1 MIQSARVICERICVL
16 MKALFCC
23 HTLCIARK
31 GDKIRAQIVSK
42 APTAIDSAFTKEE
55 RKMSKQRVSTRTMA
69 VIGMFTAVSFI
80 AVLIGRIVPNVAGFL
95 SYDPKDAVVVIAGFI
110 LGPLASV
117 AISVIVSFIEMIT
130 ISATGPY
137 GFIMNIVST
146 CAFAVPAAWFYRR
159 HHSQKG
165 AVLGLSLGVLVLV
178 ICMVIWN
185 YVVTPFYMGVPRAVV
200 AGMLTTVFA
209 PFNLAKG
216 GINAALS
223 LLLYRPIV
231 SSLRKAGLVAESS
244 SGHKKTFNTGFT
256 LFAGAVLVT
265 FVLLLMALMGIL

>member
-1 MIQSARVICERICVL
+1 
-16 MKALFCC
+16 
-23 HTLCIARK
+23 
-31 GDKIRAQIVSK
+31 
-42 APTAIDSAFTKEE
+42 
-55 RKMSKQRVSTRTMA
+55 MSKQRVSTRTMA
-69 VIGMFTAVSFI
+69 VIGMFSAVSFI
-80 AVLIGRIVPNVAGFL
+80 AVLIGRIVPTVAGFL

-146 CAFAVPAAWFYRR
+146 CAFAVPAAWFYRK

-165 AVLGLSLGVLVLV
+165 AVLGLSLGVVVLV

-185 YVVTPFYMGVPRAVV
+185 YVITPFYMGVPRAVV

-231 SSLRKAGLVAESS
+231 GSLRKAGLVEESKS
-244 SGHKKTFNTGFT
+244 SHKKSFSAGFT
-256 LFAGAVLVT
+256 LFAAAVLVT
-265 FVLLLMALMGIL
+265 FALLLMALMGILLRFSTVGGD

>member
-1 MIQSARVICERICVL
+1 
-16 MKALFCC
+16 
-23 HTLCIARK
+23 
-31 GDKIRAQIVSK
+31 
-42 APTAIDSAFTKEE
+42 
-55 RKMSKQRVSTRTMA
+55 MSKQRVSTRTMA
-69 VIGMFTAVSFI
+69 VIGMFSAVSFI
-80 AVLIGRIVPNVAGFL
+80 AVLIGRIVPTVAGFL

-146 CAFAVPAAWFYRR
+146 CAFAVPAAWFYRK

-165 AVLGLSLGVLVLV
+165 AVLGLSLGVVVLV

-185 YVVTPFYMGVPRAVV
+185 YVITPFYMGVPRAVV

-231 SSLRKAGLVAESS
+231 GWPGGGEQEQPQEELQRRLHPLRRGGAGHLRTAADGSDGHSLTVFHSRRRLRTKLKVS
-244 SGHKKTFNTGFT
+244 
-256 LFAGAVLVT
+256 V
-265 FVLLLMALMGIL
+265 I

>member
-1 MIQSARVICERICVL
+1 
-16 MKALFCC
+16 
-23 HTLCIARK
+23 
-31 GDKIRAQIVSK
+31 
-42 APTAIDSAFTKEE
+42 
-55 RKMSKQRVSTRTMA
+55 MSKQRVSTRTMA
-69 VIGMFTAVSFI
+69 VIGMFSAVSFI
-80 AVLIGRIVPNVAGFL
+80 AVLIGRIVPTVAGFL

-146 CAFAVPAAWFYRR
+146 CAFAVPAAWFYRK

-165 AVLGLSLGVLVLV
+165 AVLGLSLGVVVLV

-185 YVVTPFYMGVPRAVV
+185 YVITPFYMGVPRAVV

-209 PFNLAKG
+209 PLQPGQGRHQRGPVPAAVPAHRGLPAEG
-216 GINAALS
+216 GPGGGEQEQPQEELQRRLHPLRRGGAGHLRTAADGPDGHS
-223 LLLYRPIV
+223 LTVFHSRRRLRTKLKV
-231 SSLRKAGLVAESS
+231 SV
-244 SGHKKTFNTGFT
+244 
-256 LFAGAVLVT
+256 
-265 FVLLLMALMGIL
+265 I